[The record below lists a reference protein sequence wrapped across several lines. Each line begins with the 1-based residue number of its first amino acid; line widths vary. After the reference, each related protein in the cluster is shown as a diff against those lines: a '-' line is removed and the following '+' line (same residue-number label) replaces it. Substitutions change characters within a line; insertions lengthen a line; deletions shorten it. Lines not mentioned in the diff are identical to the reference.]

1 MSAQF
6 GSFATGLESPF
17 ANIAAVTPGAPLPAP
32 ARGLWIG
39 GAGDVVVTTVTGAT
53 ATFVGVPAGT
63 LLPVLA
69 ASVGAATTATNIVA
83 GW

>member
-17 ANIAAVTPGAPLPAP
+17 ASVAAVTPGAPLPAP
-32 ARGLWIG
+32 ARGLYIG
-39 GAGDVVVTTVTGAT
+39 GAGDVVVVTVTGAT

-69 ASVGAATTATNIVA
+69 ASVDVGTDATNIVA